1 MFYTQPPM
9 IQYSIKDLE
18 QLTGIKAHTI
28 RIWEKRYQLIEPERT
43 STNIR
48 YYSDN
53 DLKRLLNVSILNRNG
68 FKISTIVTMN
78 NDEINE
84 HILEISETSN
94 DSDNQIEQLI
104 VAMIELD
111 EQRFERV
118 LSTSV
123 IKLGFDDTVIKVLY
137 PFFEKIGLLWQIGT
151 IIPAQEHFVSNLIRQ
166 KLIIAIDGQSG
177 NTKTSAYTFLM
188 FLPSNEW
195 HELGLL
201 FYSYLI
207 KKCGYKVIYL
217 GQSVPFEDL
226 MEVSRKQKIDYLFTS
241 ITTPLTQKKYADY
254 IHQLSSVF
262 SSQTIYITGYQTHEY
277 NIELPSNVKIATN
290 PNEFSDEIKLN
301 AISKVN

>member
-1 MFYTQPPM
+1 MFYASQPM

-48 YYSDN
+48 FYSDN
-53 DLKRLLNVSILNRNG
+53 DLKKLLNVSTLNRNG
-68 FKISTIVTMN
+68 LKISSIVNMN
-78 NDEINE
+78 SDEINE
-84 HILEISETSN
+84 RILEISETSH

-104 VAMIELD
+104 IAMIDLD

-123 IKLGFDDTVIKVLY
+123 IKLGFDETVVRVLY

-151 IIPAQEHFVSNLIRQ
+151 IYPAQEHFVSNLIRQ
-166 KLIIAIDGQSG
+166 KLIIAIDAQSARF
-177 NTKTSAYTFLM
+177 KTESKSFML

-201 FYSYLI
+201 FYNYLL
-207 KKCGYKVIYL
+207 KKAGFKTIYL
-217 GQSVPFEDL
+217 GQSVPFDDL
-226 MEVSRKQKIDYLFTS
+226 LEVAAKHSVDYLLTS
-241 ITTPLTQKKYADY
+241 ITTPLTLKKYAEY
-254 IHQLSSVF
+254 IHQLSDSF
-262 SSQTIYITGYQTHEY
+262 KGKTIFITGYQTHEY
-277 NIELPSNVKIATN
+277 KIELPQNVKHAGDPTSFQKSIQ
-290 PNEFSDEIKLN
+290 ELLLN
-301 AISKVN
+301 N

>member
-1 MFYTQPPM
+1 M

-48 YYSDN
+48 FYSDN
-53 DLKRLLNVSILNRNG
+53 DLKKLLNVSTLNRNG
-68 FKISTIVTMN
+68 LKISSIVNMN

-84 HILEISETSN
+84 RILEISESSH

-104 VAMIELD
+104 IAMIDLD

-123 IKLGFDDTVIKVLY
+123 IKLGFDETVVRVLY

-151 IIPAQEHFVSNLIRQ
+151 IYPAQEHFVSNLIRQ
-166 KLIIAIDGQSG
+166 KLIIAIDAQSARF
-177 NTKTSAYTFLM
+177 KTESKSFML

-201 FYSYLI
+201 FYNYLL
-207 KKCGYKVIYL
+207 KKAGFKTIYL
-217 GQSVPFEDL
+217 GQSVPFDDL
-226 MEVSRKQKIDYLFTS
+226 LEVAAKHSVDYLLTS
-241 ITTPLTQKKYADY
+241 ITTPLTLKKYAEY
-254 IHQLSSVF
+254 IHQLSDSF
-262 SSQTIYITGYQTHEY
+262 KGKTIFITGYQTHEY
-277 NIELPSNVKIATN
+277 KIELPQNVKHAGDPTSFQKSIQ
-290 PNEFSDEIKLN
+290 ELLLN
-301 AISKVN
+301 N

>member
-1 MFYTQPPM
+1 MFYAQQPM
-9 IQYSIKDLE
+9 VRYSIKDLE

-48 YYSDN
+48 YYSDH
-53 DLKRLLNVSILNRNG
+53 DLKKLLNVSILNRNG
-68 FKISTIVTMN
+68 LKISTIVTLKS
-78 NDEINE
+78 DEINE
-84 HILEISETSN
+84 RILEISETSH

-123 IKLGFDDTVIKVLY
+123 IKIGFDDTVVNVLY

-151 IIPAQEHFVSNLIRQ
+151 ICPAQEHFVSNLIRQ
-166 KLIIAIDGQSG
+166 KLIIAVDGQSG
-177 NTKTSAYTFLM
+177 NIKPGAKTFLM

-201 FYSYLI
+201 FYSYLVR
-207 KKCGYKVIYL
+207 KAGYRVLYL
-217 GQSVPFEDL
+217 GQSVPYEDL
-226 MEVSRKQKIDYLFTS
+226 AGIAGKQHIDFLFTAF
-241 ITTPLTQKKYADY
+241 TTPLTLKKYSEY
-254 IHQLSSVF
+254 IHQLAKDF
-262 SSQTIYITGYQTHEY
+262 SSQKIYITGHQTQEY
-277 NIELPSNVKIATN
+277 SIVLPENVQQAGKPTDFL
-290 PNEFSDEIKLN
+290 EEIRDLAKAN
-301 AISKVN
+301 

>member
-1 MFYTQPPM
+1 M

-48 YYSDN
+48 YYSDG
-53 DLKRLLNVSILNRNG
+53 DLKKLLNVSTLNRNG
-68 FKISTIVTMN
+68 LKISSIVTMN

-84 HILEISETSN
+84 RIMEISETSH

-104 VAMIELD
+104 VAMIDLD

-123 IKLGFDDTVIKVLY
+123 IKIGFDDTVVKVLY

-151 IIPAQEHFVSNLIRQ
+151 IYPAQEHFVSNLIRQ

-177 NTKTSAYTFLM
+177 NSKPSSITFLL

-201 FYSYLI
+201 FYNYLV
-207 KKCGYKVIYL
+207 KKAGMKVIYL

-226 MEVSRKQKIDYLFTS
+226 MEVSSKQKIDYLFTS
-241 ITTPLTQKKYADY
+241 ITTPLTLKKYSEY
-254 IHQLSSVF
+254 LHQLSSAFPDKIV
-262 SSQTIYITGYQTHEY
+262 YINGYQSHEY
-277 NIELPSNVKIATN
+277 KIELPSNVKMAGN
-290 PNEFSDEIKLN
+290 PTDFLAEVQTLLSVK
-301 AISKVN
+301 

>member
-1 MFYTQPPM
+1 MSSSKRLNSMFYTAKPM

-18 QLTGIKAHTI
+18 QITGIKAHTI

-48 YYSDN
+48 FYSDN
-53 DLKRLLNVSILNRNG
+53 DLKKLLNVSTLNRNG
-68 FKISTIVTMN
+68 YKISSIVTMN

-84 HILEISETSN
+84 RIMDISETSH

-104 VAMIELD
+104 VAMIDLD

-118 LSTSV
+118 LTTCI
-123 IKLGFDDTVIKVLY
+123 IKIGFDETVVKVLY
-137 PFFEKIGLLWQIGT
+137 PFFEKIGILWQIGT
-151 IIPAQEHFVSNLIRQ
+151 IYPAQEHFVSNLIRQ

-177 NTKTSAYTFLM
+177 NNKPTSKTFLI

-201 FYSYLI
+201 FYTYLV
-207 KKCGYKVIYL
+207 KKAGYTAIYL

-226 MEVSRKQKIDYLFTS
+226 IEVSSKHSIDFLFTS
-241 ITTPLTQKKYADY
+241 ITTPMTMKKYADY
-254 IHQLSSVF
+254 IHQLSSTF
-262 SSQTIYITGYQTHEY
+262 SDKTIFIGGYQTHEY
-277 NIELPSNVKIATN
+277 QIELPSN
-290 PNEFSDEIKLN
+290 IKLV
-301 AISKVN
+301 VNPTDFSAMI

>member
-1 MFYTQPPM
+1 MFYTKQPM

-48 YYSDN
+48 FYSDN

-68 FKISTIVTMN
+68 LKISTIVTMCN
-78 NDEINE
+78 EEINE
-84 HILEISETSN
+84 RIIEISETSH

-111 EQRFERV
+111 EHRFERI

-123 IKLGFDDTVIKVLY
+123 IKIGFDDTVVKVLY
-137 PFFEKIGLLWQIGT
+137 PFFEKIGILWQIGT
-151 IIPAQEHFVSNLIRQ
+151 IYPAQEHFVSNLLRQ

-177 NTKTSAYTFLM
+177 NARPDSKCFLI

-201 FYSYLI
+201 FFNYLI
-207 KKCGYKVIYL
+207 KKSGYKVIYL

-226 MEVSRKQKIDYLFTS
+226 VEVSGKHRVDYLFTS
-241 ITTPLTQKKYADY
+241 ITTPLTRKKYSEY
-254 IHQLSSVF
+254 IHQLSTSF
-262 SSQTIYITGYQTHEY
+262 ESQKIYITGYQTHEHPVD
-277 NIELPSNVKIATN
+277 LPENVLLAGSPTDFMAKIKN
-290 PNEFSDEIKLN
+290 L
-301 AISKVN
+301 

>member
-1 MFYTQPPM
+1 M
-9 IQYSIKDLE
+9 IRYSIKDLE

-28 RIWEKRYQLIEPERT
+28 RIWEKRHQLIEPERT

-48 YYSDN
+48 YYSDH

-68 FKISTIVTMN
+68 LKISTIVTMN
-78 NDEINE
+78 NEEINE
-84 HILEISETSN
+84 RILEISETYH

-111 EQRFERV
+111 EQRFDRV

-151 IIPAQEHFVSNLIRQ
+151 IYPAQEHFVSNLIRQ

-177 NTKTSAYTFLM
+177 NAKPESKNFLI
-188 FLPSNEW
+188 FLPANEW

-201 FYSYLI
+201 FYSYLG
-207 KKCGYKVIYL
+207 KK
-217 GQSVPFEDL
+217 
-226 MEVSRKQKIDYLFTS
+226 SRT
-241 ITTPLTQKKYADY
+241 
-254 IHQLSSVF
+254 
-262 SSQTIYITGYQTHEY
+262 
-277 NIELPSNVKIATN
+277 
-290 PNEFSDEIKLN
+290 
-301 AISKVN
+301 

>member
-1 MFYTQPPM
+1 MFYTSKPM

-48 YYSDN
+48 YYSDG
-53 DLKRLLNVSILNRNG
+53 DLKKLLNVSTLNRNG
-68 FKISTIVTMN
+68 LKISSIVTMN

-84 HILEISETSN
+84 RIMEISETSH

-104 VAMIELD
+104 VAMIDLD

-123 IKLGFDDTVIKVLY
+123 IKIGFDDTVVKVLY

-151 IIPAQEHFVSNLIRQ
+151 IYPAQEHFVSNLIRQ

-177 NTKTSAYTFLM
+177 NSKPSSMTFLL

-201 FYSYLI
+201 FYNYLV
-207 KKCGYKVIYL
+207 KKAGMKVIYL

-226 MEVSRKQKIDYLFTS
+226 IEVSSKQKIDYLFTS
-241 ITTPLTQKKYADY
+241 ITTPLTLKKYSEY
-254 IHQLSSVF
+254 IHQLSAAFPDKIV
-262 SSQTIYITGYQTHEY
+262 YINGYQTHEFK
-277 NIELPSNVKIATN
+277 IELPLNVRLAGKPT
-290 PNEFSDEIKLN
+290 EFLAEVQTLLPVK
-301 AISKVN
+301 

>member
-1 MFYTQPPM
+1 M

-68 FKISTIVTMN
+68 LKISTIVTMN

-84 HILEISETSN
+84 RIMDISETSH
-94 DSDNQIEQLI
+94 DSDNHIEQMI
-104 VAMIELD
+104 IAMIELD

-123 IKLGFDDTVIKVLY
+123 IKIGFDDTVTRVLY
-137 PFFEKIGLLWQIGT
+137 PFFEKIGILWQIGT
-151 IIPAQEHFVSNLIRQ
+151 IFPAQEHFVSNLIRQ

-177 NTKTSAYTFLM
+177 NNKPDSKSFLIY
-188 FLPSNEW
+188 LPSNEW

-207 KKCGYKVIYL
+207 KKAGMKVIYL

-226 MEVSRKQKIDYLFTS
+226 LEVTQKQKVDFLFTS
-241 ITTPLTQKKYADY
+241 ITTPLTTKKYAEY
-254 IHQLSSVF
+254 IHQLSESF
-262 SSQTIYITGYQTHEY
+262 PEKIIYLSGYQTHEHS
-277 NIELPSNVKIATN
+277 IELPSNVKLATV
-290 PNEFSDEIKLN
+290 PNDFLEEIK
-301 AISKVN
+301 AISSDK

>member
-1 MFYTQPPM
+1 M

-48 YYSDN
+48 FYSDN
-53 DLKRLLNVSILNRNG
+53 DLKKLLNVSTLNRNG
-68 FKISTIVTMN
+68 LKISSIVTMN

-84 HILEISETSN
+84 RIMEISDTSH
-94 DSDNQIEQLI
+94 DSDNQIEQMI
-104 VAMIELD
+104 VAMIDLD

-123 IKLGFDDTVIKVLY
+123 IKIGFDETVIKVLY

-151 IIPAQEHFVSNLIRQ
+151 IYPAQEHFVSNLIRQ

-177 NTKTSAYTFLM
+177 NSKPASKTFLI

-201 FYSYLI
+201 FYSYLV
-207 KKCGYKVIYL
+207 KKAGFRVIYL

-226 MEVSRKQKIDYLFTS
+226 IEVSLKHRIDYLFTS
-241 ITTPLTQKKYADY
+241 VTTPLTLKKYSEY
-254 IHQLSSVF
+254 IHQLSLAFPDRSIFV
-262 SSQTIYITGYQTHEY
+262 SGYQTHEFK
-277 NIELPSNVKIATN
+277 IDLPINVRLALN
-290 PNEFSDEIKLN
+290 PTDFIDEIRTM
-301 AISKVN
+301 